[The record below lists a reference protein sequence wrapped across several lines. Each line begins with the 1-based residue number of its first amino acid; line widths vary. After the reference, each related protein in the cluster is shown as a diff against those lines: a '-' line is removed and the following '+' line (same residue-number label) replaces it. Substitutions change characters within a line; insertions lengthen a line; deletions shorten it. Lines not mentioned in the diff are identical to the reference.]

1 MSDNKTEMVRVPNA
15 GEIARQDFGGT
26 GLERKAETASTA
38 LAEQAKAAVQARY
51 IMAMQRPRDLF
62 QVREKLLADCKRPL
76 FAEKAI
82 YNKPIGKGIEG
93 PSIRMAEAA
102 SRAMTNVFTDVFAIY
117 DDASKRIVRVC
128 ASDLE
133 ANVTYTKDVTVNKT
147 IERSSKLE
155 GRKILSERINSK
167 GNPVYVFEATDDE
180 ILDRENAL
188 ASKAMRTCLLRLVP
202 GDILEEAIAACYAT
216 MENKDAADPAAARKG
231 MCDSF
236 AGIGIT
242 VAALVEYLGHTIELT
257 TTAEMKTLRGIFNAL
272 KDGETT
278 WPQVL
283 EAKSGKITEAP
294 KTPAPEIKPASKGQ
308 TTLSDVAAA
317 SKAKRE
323 GKPEPGSAI

>member
-1 MSDNKTEMVRVPNA
+1 
-15 GEIARQDFGGT
+15 
-26 GLERKAETASTA
+26 
-38 LAEQAKAAVQARY
+38 
-51 IMAMQRPRDLF
+51 
-62 QVREKLLADCKRPL
+62 
-76 FAEKAI
+76 
-82 YNKPIGKGIEG
+82 
-93 PSIRMAEAA
+93 MAEAA

-294 KTPAPEIKPASKGQ
+294 KTPAPEIKPAAKGQ

>member
-1 MSDNKTEMVRVPNA
+1 MNDKTEMVRVPNA
-15 GEIARQDFGGT
+15 GEIARQEFGTSGI
-26 GLERKAETASTA
+26 EHRAETASTA

-82 YNKPIGKGIEG
+82 YNKPIGKGVEG

-102 SRAMTNVFTDVFAIY
+102 SRAMTNVFTDVFAVY
-117 DDASKRIVRVC
+117 DDSSKRIVRVC
-128 ASDLE
+128 SSDLE
-133 ANVTYTKDVTVNKT
+133 ANVTYSKDVTVNKT
-147 IERSSKLE
+147 IERRAQLE
-155 GRKILSERINSK
+155 GRKILSQRINSK
-167 GNPVYVFEATDDE
+167 GDTTYTFEATDDE

-202 GDILEEAIAACYAT
+202 GDILEEAISACYAT

-231 MCDSF
+231 MCDAF
-236 AGIGIT
+236 ADMGVP

-257 TTAEMKTLRGIFNAL
+257 TAAEMKTLRGLFNAL

-278 WPQVL
+278 WAQAI
-283 EAKSGKITEAP
+283 EAKGNKPAE
-294 KTPAPEIKPASKGQ
+294 KTPAPETKTAVKPQ
-308 TTLSDVAAA
+308 TLGDAAA
-317 SKAKRE
+317 QSKAKRE
-323 GKPEPGSAI
+323 GSST

>member
-15 GEIARQDFGGT
+15 GEIARQDFGGA
-26 GLERKAETASTA
+26 GMERRAETASTA

-82 YNKPIGKGIEG
+82 YNKPIGKGVEG

-117 DDASKRIVRVC
+117 DDAQKRIVRVC

-147 IERSSKLE
+147 IERRAQLE
-155 GRKILSERINSK
+155 GRKILSQRINSK
-167 GNPVYVFEATDDE
+167 GDTTYTFEATDDE

-202 GDILEEAIAACYAT
+202 GDILEEAIAACYET
-216 MENKDAADPAAARKG
+216 MRNKDAADPEAARKS
-231 MCDSF
+231 MCDAF
-236 AGIGIT
+236 ADIGIH
-242 VAALVEYLGHTIELT
+242 VAALVDYLGHTIELT
-257 TTAEMKTLRGIFNAL
+257 TVSEMKTLRGLFTAL

-283 EAKSGKITEAP
+283 EAKGGKTPEAP
-294 KTPAPEIKPASKGQ
+294 TTPAPESKPAGKGQ
-308 TTLSDVAAA
+308 QNLTDVAAQ

-323 GKPEPGSAI
+323 AQPEPGAAG

>member
-1 MSDNKTEMVRVPNA
+1 MNDKTDMVRVPNA
-15 GEIARQDFGGT
+15 GELARQDFGGSS
-26 GLERKAETASTA
+26 LEHRAETASTA

-82 YNKPIGKGIEG
+82 YNKPIGKGVEG

-102 SRAMTNVFTDVFAIY
+102 SRAMTNVFTDVFAVY
-117 DDASKRIVRVC
+117 DDSSKRIVRVC

-147 IERSSKLE
+147 IERRAQLE
-155 GRKILSERINSK
+155 GRRILSQRINSK
-167 GNPVYVFEATDDE
+167 GDTTYTFEATDDE

-236 AGIGIT
+236 ADMGVP

-257 TTAEMKTLRGIFNAL
+257 TAAEMKTLRGLFNAL

-278 WPQVL
+278 WAQAI
-283 EAKSGKITEAP
+283 EAKGNKPSE
-294 KTPAPEIKPASKGQ
+294 KTPAPETKTAVKPQ
-308 TTLSDVAAA
+308 TLGDAAA
-317 SKAKRE
+317 QSRAKRE
-323 GKPEPGSAI
+323 GKAEPGSAG

>member
-1 MSDNKTEMVRVPNA
+1 MTDKTEMVRVPNA
-15 GEIARQDFGGT
+15 GEIARQEFGAS
-26 GLERKAETASTA
+26 GLEHRAETASTA

-51 IMAMQRPRDLF
+51 VMALQRPRDLF

-82 YNKPIGKGIEG
+82 YNKPIGKGVEG

-117 DDASKRIVRVC
+117 DDSSKRIVRVC

-147 IERSSKLE
+147 IERRAQLE
-155 GRKILSERINSK
+155 GRKILSQRINSK
-167 GNPVYVFEATDDE
+167 GDTTYTFEATDDE

-231 MCDSF
+231 MCDAF
-236 AGIGIT
+236 ADMGVP

-257 TTAEMKTLRGIFNAL
+257 TAAEMKTLRGLFNAL

-278 WPQVL
+278 WAQAI
-283 EAKSGKITEAP
+283 EAKGNKPAE
-294 KTPAPEIKPASKGQ
+294 KTPAPEVKTGAKPQ
-308 TTLSDVAAA
+308 TLGDAAAA

-323 GKPEPGSAI
+323 GKPEPGSAG